1 MSERVDQSEHDKR
14 VKKVVDLL
22 ADKGYENIKA
32 NLPDREKP
40 KKIVWQSTGEGFI
53 PDVTVFKDDFR
64 IFEVVT
70 AASILDEKTDDTW
83 KLFSSYAEV
92 NDAMFY
98 VVFPKGLVEKVKKK
112 INELGVDAC
121 LWEI

>member
-1 MSERVDQSEHDKR
+1 MPKKADQVEHDR
-14 VKKVVDLL
+14 LVKKVVDLL
-22 ADKGYENIKA
+22 GDKGYENIKA
-32 NLPDREKP
+32 DLSDFEKP
-40 KKIVWQSTGEGFI
+40 KKIVWQSTGEGRI

-64 IFEVVT
+64 IFEVET
-70 AASILDEKTDDTW
+70 ADSVEDEHTAEKW

-98 VVFPKGLVEKVKKK
+98 VVFPKGAVEMVKKRIK
-112 INELGVDAC
+112 ELGVDAC

>member
-1 MSERVDQSEHDKR
+1 M
-14 VKKVVDLL
+14 LG
-22 ADKGYENIKA
+22 DKGYENIKA
-32 NLPDREKP
+32 DLSDREKP
-40 KKIVWQSTGEGFI
+40 EKIVWQSTGKGFI

-98 VVFPKGLVEKVKKK
+98 VVFPKGLVLKVKKK